1 MSEPAERKAAI
12 TGAGQSQVGRRLYR
26 SPMDLTVEAALRA
39 IEDAG
44 LTRDDI
50 DGLASYPGAMA
61 IPPGFSGPG
70 TPDVQDVLRLNLNWH
85 AAGPEGPAQVS
96 AVINAAIAVS
106 AGLAR
111 HVLVYRTVTEASAQ
125 GDKGRA
131 SVSMGSSSSGGM
143 PARMGGFLQWT
154 LPFGAF
160 SAANWLAMYA
170 ARHFHEFGTTREQLA
185 QIALTARANAALNPN
200 AVYTDP
206 MSMEDYL
213 NARMITTPFCL
224 YDCDA
229 PADGS
234 TAVIVSA
241 VETADDA
248 PNPAVRINAVGTAL
262 RGRPSWDQW
271 DDITT
276 FACRDAAAQMWSR
289 SDLTPADVDTAQLY
303 DGFSFLALAWIEALG
318 FCGKGE
324 GGPFI
329 EGGKNI
335 ARDGGVLPLNTS
347 GGQLSAGRLH
357 GFGHLYEA
365 VHQVR
370 GTAGERQV
378 PGVEVAVAAAGGGP
392 LAGCLL
398 LTR

>member
-170 ARHFHEFGTTREQLA
+170 ARHFHEFGTT
-185 QIALTARANAALNPN
+185 PP
-200 AVYTDP
+200 VGTDP
-206 MSMEDYL
+206 
-213 NARMITTPFCL
+213 
-224 YDCDA
+224 
-229 PADGS
+229 
-234 TAVIVSA
+234 
-241 VETADDA
+241 
-248 PNPAVRINAVGTAL
+248 
-262 RGRPSWDQW
+262 
-271 DDITT
+271 
-276 FACRDAAAQMWSR
+276 
-289 SDLTPADVDTAQLY
+289 
-303 DGFSFLALAWIEALG
+303 
-318 FCGKGE
+318 
-324 GGPFI
+324 
-329 EGGKNI
+329 
-335 ARDGGVLPLNTS
+335 
-347 GGQLSAGRLH
+347 
-357 GFGHLYEA
+357 
-365 VHQVR
+365 
-370 GTAGERQV
+370 
-378 PGVEVAVAAAGGGP
+378 
-392 LAGCLL
+392 
-398 LTR
+398 